1 MDAEQEAR
9 ATNLFLTIVSAML
22 VAILLE
28 LIWGAQWRW
37 LATTAL
43 VGVAVAVAVPLSDR
57 VRRPHGIQPARGDVD
72 PAAWSQVMA
81 EPAGVAPERKP
92 FPIPVQPINPPQW
105 EPGQRRP
112 DDGYFA
118 DTAAPATTDPQPE
131 PPPTPPRSFSP
142 VADPAGETLRWP
154 RPTRDA
160 T

>member
-37 LATTAL
+37 LATTAI
-43 VGVAVAVAVPLSDR
+43 VGVAVAFAVPLTE
-57 VRRPHGIQPARGDVD
+57 VVLRRPSGIQPVRGDVD
-72 PAAWSQVMA
+72 PAAWGQVMA
-81 EPAGVAPERKP
+81 APAGVAPERKP

-112 DDGYFA
+112 DDRYFA
-118 DTAAPATTDPQPE
+118 NEVEPASQPE
-131 PPPTPPRSFSP
+131 PPPPPRSFSP

-154 RPTRDA
+154 RRTGDSM
-160 T
+160 

>member
-9 ATNLFLTIVSAML
+9 ATNLFLTIASAML

-37 LATTAL
+37 LATTAI

-57 VRRPHGIQPARGDVD
+57 IRRPHGIQPARGDVD

-81 EPAGVAPERKP
+81 APAGVAPERKP
-92 FPIPVQPINPPQW
+92 FPIPAQPINPPQW

-112 DDGYFA
+112 DDRYFA
-118 DTAAPATTDPQPE
+118 NEVEPAPEPE
-131 PPPTPPRSFSP
+131 PPPAPRSFSP
-142 VADPAGETLRWP
+142 VADPGETLRWP
-154 RPTRDA
+154 RWTGDS